1 MAYLFYLPSLLC
13 GLAIGIED
21 VRRHHVPAPWVL
33 VGSLAQLI
41 SNIIAAAVGNT
52 FFTVLQSMLF
62 ALLSL
67 GVMALLALA
76 RSSGLGANEIKAM
89 APAGLAVGMCGL
101 PAVIIWWLLIPK
113 QGNIQIIPEDR
124 DMKAAPPGAEA
135 NPGPFTGWL
144 WHTVIRK
151 IRPIWMQP
159 SGRLI
164 ILWQMLL

>member
-41 SNIIAAAVGNT
+41 SNIIAAVGNT

-76 RSSGLGANEIKAM
+76 RSGGLGANEIKAM

-101 PAVIIWWLLIPK
+101 PAVIIWWLCILLFGTMLTVYWRRTNLRRNAPGSARPPYVPAIVV
-113 QGNIQIIPEDR
+113 
-124 DMKAAPPGAEA
+124 AAVLAVV
-135 NPGPFTGWL
+135 T
-144 WHTVIRK
+144 TTI
-151 IRPIWMQP
+151 
-159 SGRLI
+159 
-164 ILWQMLL
+164 

>member
-21 VRRHHVPAPWVL
+21 VRRRHVPAPWVL

-89 APAGLAVGMCGL
+89 APAGS
-101 PAVIIWWLLIPK
+101 AVIIWWLCILLFGTMLTVYWRRTNLRCNAPGSARPPYVPAIVV
-113 QGNIQIIPEDR
+113 
-124 DMKAAPPGAEA
+124 AAVLAVA
-135 NPGPFTGWL
+135 IT
-144 WHTVIRK
+144 TI
-151 IRPIWMQP
+151 
-159 SGRLI
+159 
-164 ILWQMLL
+164 

>member
-21 VRRHHVPAPWVL
+21 VRRRHVPAPWVL

-76 RSSGLGANEIKAM
+76 RSSGLGTNEIKAM

-101 PAVIIWWLLIPK
+101 PAVIIWWLCILLFGTMLTVYWRRTNLRCNAPGSARPPYVPAIVV
-113 QGNIQIIPEDR
+113 
-124 DMKAAPPGAEA
+124 AAVLAVA
-135 NPGPFTGWL
+135 IT
-144 WHTVIRK
+144 TI
-151 IRPIWMQP
+151 
-159 SGRLI
+159 
-164 ILWQMLL
+164 

>member
-21 VRRHHVPAPWVL
+21 VRRRHVPAPWVL

-76 RSSGLGANEIKAM
+76 RSGGLGANEIKAM

-101 PAVIIWWLLIPK
+101 PAVIIWWLCILLFGTMLTVYWRRTNLRRQRHP
-113 QGNIQIIPEDR
+113 
-124 DMKAAPPGAEA
+124 AL
-135 NPGPFTGWL
+135 PGPPYVPAIVVAAVLAVAVT
-144 WHTVIRK
+144 TI
-151 IRPIWMQP
+151 
-159 SGRLI
+159 
-164 ILWQMLL
+164 